1 MTVDEWKQLPADEA
15 ALVYLRGCFG
25 HSSGRCSACGSM
37 LLKLVSNGQW
47 RRVCAA
53 EWSLKV
59 SPMEPRLMI
68 ACDRCGAVRQVYAEA
83 PGVEVIVA
91 RGAAL

>member
-25 HSSGRCSACGSM
+25 YFSGECAACRARLLRRRDGGSFE
-37 LLKLVSNGQW
+37 
-47 RRVCAA
+47 RACAA